1 MVLLKA
7 PMQIQKNFSTWRDN
21 MNLEEFNYL
30 DKKIIYLDNGATTFK
45 LKSVID
51 ATTDYYTNYSAS
63 VHRGDYD
70 LSLKVDLI
78 YEQTRDIIAHF
89 INAKDK
95 KEVIYTSGTTASMN
109 MVVFGFFK
117 TVLKPGDE
125 IILTQTE
132 HASNILP
139 WYKLAQEMGLVI
151 KFAPL
156 SDSYEL
162 TLKNLKKV
170 ITEKTKVVSIAHITN
185 VIGDVRPLTEIG
197 NYLHEQGIYFVVDA
211 AQSIAHE
218 AVDVTNMNIDFLAF
232 SGHKMYGPTG
242 IGILYG
248 KKTLLEKMEPLH
260 YGGGMND
267 SFDSEGFFTYKELPH
282 KLEAG
287 TPNIAGVIG
296 LNKAVSFL
304 IKTGL
309 DNIKEHEKDLQA
321 YCLKKMVALKNI
333 DVYNEYTKSNNIIF
347 NIRNIFS
354 QDTAIYL
361 NQFGICLRAG
371 NHCAKIVSEVIGIN
385 NTCRITFGVYNTK
398 KQIDHLVA
406 ALAKAERDIYE
417 NII

>member
-1 MVLLKA
+1 MK
-7 PMQIQKNFSTWRDN
+7 
-21 MNLEEFNYL
+21 LEEFNYL
-30 DKKIIYLDNGATTFK
+30 NNNVIYLDNGATTFK

-70 LSLKVDLI
+70 LSLKVDSM
-78 YEQTRDIIAHF
+78 YEQTRDLVAQF
-89 INAKDK
+89 INANQS
-95 KEVIYTSGTTASMN
+95 KEIIYTSGTTESIN
-109 MVVFGFFK
+109 MVAFGFFK
-117 TVLKPGDE
+117 QVLKAGDE

-139 WYKLAQEMGLVI
+139 WYQLAKELDLVI
-151 KFAPL
+151 KFIPL
-156 SDSYEL
+156 TDSYEVTL
-162 TLKNLKKV
+162 ENLKNI
-170 ITEKTKVVSIAHITN
+170 ITPDTKVVSIAHITN
-185 VIGDVRPLTEIG
+185 VIGDTRPLTEIG
-197 NYLHEQGIYFVVDA
+197 AYLHNLGIYFVVDA

-218 AVDVTNMNIDFLAF
+218 QVDVVNMNIDFLAF

-248 KKTLLEKMEPLH
+248 KESLLEKMEPFK

-267 SFDSEGFFTYKELPH
+267 SFDSEGFVTYKELPY

-304 IKTGL
+304 MQTDIKK
-309 DNIKEHEKDLQA
+309 IKSYELELRA
-321 YCLKKMVALKNI
+321 YCLEQMKQLKHI
-333 DVYNEYTKSNNIIF
+333 DIYNENTNSTNIIF
-347 NIRNIFS
+347 NISNVFS

-361 NQFGICLRAG
+361 NQFKICVRAG
-371 NHCAKIVSEVIGIN
+371 NHCAKIVSDVIGIN
-385 NTCRITFGVYNTK
+385 NTCRITFGIYNNK
-398 KQIDHLVA
+398 EDIDQLIK
-406 ALAKAERDIYE
+406 ALIKAEAEVYK